1 MAVRSF
7 REREEEEE
15 EKEEGRGR
23 EGTETRLE
31 RKLLI
36 SIPPIG
42 NFQFS
47 IDF

>member
-15 EKEEGRGR
+15 EEEEGRGR

-31 RKLLI
+31 
-36 SIPPIG
+36 SC
-42 NFQFS
+42 
-47 IDF
+47 